1 MLRPERAPHDVPWD
15 TIVHDAKVGDIRLTG
30 SLRARPSSDTIVVL
44 VHGLGGCANSRYVLR
59 AARACDEAGLS
70 YLRVN
75 CRGADRSGEDIYH
88 AGLTD
93 DLRATLRSPELS
105 AFTRI
110 YVVGFSMGGHIAI
123 RWSLEPDRDPRVRA
137 IAAIC
142 SPLDLAFGAHDI
154 QRPSGLPYQWH
165 VLRGLKEMYVAAGG
179 RGHLPGAVEEVLSI
193 RTILEWDEAVVVPR
207 FGFESLSH
215 YYDTAAA
222 GPLLHRVDLPTL
234 FVAAEEDP
242 VVNSAGLRPW
252 LKQASPAVEVA
263 WAPRGGHVGFPDD
276 LALDGRDVGPLEPQ
290 LIRWFLKR

>member
-1 MLRPERAPHDVPWD
+1 MFRPERAPHDEPWD
-15 TIVHDAKVGDIRLTG
+15 ATVHDAKYGDVRLSG
-30 SLRARPSSDTIVVL
+30 WLRARPGSDTLVVL
-44 VHGLGGCANSRYVLR
+44 VHGLGGSATSRYVLR

-93 DLRATLRSPELS
+93 DLRATLASPALS
-105 AFTRI
+105 RFSRI
-110 YVVGFSMGGHIAI
+110 YVVGFSMGGHIAM

-137 IAAIC
+137 LVAIC

-165 VLRGLKEMYVAAGG
+165 VMRGLKEMYAAAAG
-179 RGHLPGAVEEVLSI
+179 RRELPAPLEEILSI

-215 YYDTAAA
+215 YYDTAAV
-222 GPLLHRVDLPTL
+222 GPQLHRMDLPTL

-252 LKQASPAVEVA
+252 LKEASPAVEVA
-263 WAPRGGHVGFPDD
+263 WTQRGGHVGFPDD
-276 LALDGRDVGPLEPQ
+276 LALDGKDVGPLEPQ
-290 LIRWFLKR
+290 LLRWLLRR